1 LSISA
6 DIALREHEHR
16 SVLLL
21 DAYREQRLREVHSE
35 KLAIEE
41 QLANLEAERSLRY
54 IPMLPLII
62 AERSKRLTRR

>member
-1 LSISA
+1 LSVSA
-6 DIALREHEHR
+6 DITLREHEHR

-21 DAYREQRLREVHSE
+21 DACREQRLREVHSE

-62 AERSKRLTRR
+62 AERSA